1 MTRKAAHVTA
11 AELLDAAED
20 MVRHPRPGTA
30 GLWSRSAALL
40 GRQALEAA
48 LNELWSRKAPGVER
62 ASMRCQLLCLP
73 AYFQD
78 TGTARRAAHAWA
90 ALTHACHHH
99 PYELPPTVE
108 ELDRWLDA
116 VQAMINR

>member
-1 MTRKAAHVTA
+1 MTA

-30 GLWSRSAALL
+30 GLWSRAAALL
-40 GRQALEAA
+40 GRQTLETA

-73 AYFQD
+73 AYFQG

-99 PYELPPTVE
+99 PYELPPTAE
-108 ELDRWLDA
+108 ELDGWLDA